1 MTSDVSTNERSW
13 TAAPAPRPRRRALKI
28 STGLVAVL
36 VTAGLVTAGLR
47 GSHTSPAPAGPAAA
61 PAAAAGTGTG
71 TGSSSGLHLK
81 DGVPV
86 GYARTE
92 DGAKSAATNYQI
104 AQSTAGFLANPDV
117 RHKVSAVVMAPDAL
131 AQRLATIDSQSQNA
145 MTNLGINANG
155 QTQDGAPL
163 INRQAVLSATVSSFS
178 TDVATV
184 QLWTVAVTGVAAT
197 GSQMPPTSEFSTW
210 NYTLTWTGGDWKAV
224 SITRSAALVPQ
235 ATTGQPS
242 SPNSFRDLGGDA
254 GAPPFAG

>member
-13 TAAPAPRPRRRALKI
+13 TAAPAPRPRRRALTVCI
-28 STGLVAVL
+28 GLVAVL
-36 VTAGLVTAGLR
+36 VTAGMVTAGLR
-47 GSHTSPAPAGPAAA
+47 SSHTSPAPASPAAA
-61 PAAAAGTGTG
+61 PAAAAGAGAD
-71 TGSSSGLHLK
+71 SSNGLHLK

-92 DGAKSAATNYQI
+92 SGAKSAATNYQI
-104 AQSTAGFLANPDV
+104 AQSTAQFLANPDV

-131 AQRLATIDSQSQNA
+131 TQRLSSLDSQSQTA

-178 TDVATV
+178 PDVATV
-184 QLWTVAVTGVAAT
+184 QLWTVAVTGVAT
-197 GSQMPPTSEFSTW
+197 TTTQMPPTSEFSTW

-235 ATTGQPS
+235 ATAGQPS

>member
-13 TAAPAPRPRRRALKI
+13 TAAPAPRPRRRRAL
-28 STGLVAVL
+28 TVCVGLVAVL
-36 VTAGLVTAGLR
+36 VTAGLVTAGLS

-61 PAAAAGTGTG
+61 PAAPAGPGTVPG
-71 TGSSSGLHLK
+71 TGLHLK

-92 DGAKSAATNYQI
+92 SGAKSAATNFQI

-131 AQRLATIDSQSQNA
+131 AQRQQTLDSQSQNA
-145 MTNLGINANG
+145 MTNLGIGANG

-163 INRQAVLSATVSSFS
+163 INRQAVLSATVSSYS
-178 TDVATV
+178 ADVATV
-184 QLWTVAVTGVAAT
+184 QLWTVAVTGVATT
-197 GSQMPPTSEFSTW
+197 GTQLPPTSEFSTW
-210 NYTLTWTGGDWKAV
+210 NYTLTWTGGDWKAI
-224 SITRSAALVPQ
+224 SITRSAALIPQ
-235 ATTGQPS
+235 ATAGQPS
-242 SPNSFRDLGGDA
+242 SPNSFRELGGDA